1 MTPIQKSIGRGTAS
15 ADSGQQQECH
25 ARLGAEPSTF
35 NCRLSTL
42 FLPLS
47 FDSAAPSTYNPAGSQ
62 ESTRS
67 NFPAGGNRMKK
78 LFYLFIAG
86 IILLFAQATRL
97 AAQAPE
103 GAAHAPEAKAPDKC
117 DEKATKE
124 ESSVTDHTIKLG
136 SQTIPYKATASTT
149 LLKNDKG
156 DATGLLYSVAYT
168 RSDVKD
174 LTTRPVSFL
183 YNGGPGSATMWLHM
197 GAFGPRRAWTVDG
210 TFTPPA
216 PYKLVDNGESL
227 LDKTDLVFIDAMGTG
242 YSHAVCK
249 ATEKDFYGV
258 DEDVEAFAQ
267 FIVTYLSRNDRWNSP
282 KFLIGESYGTF
293 RSAALGNYL
302 QSRDTVHLNGIVL
315 ISSVLDLSTIT
326 FPTGDDRSYIYY
338 LPSYAA
344 VAWYHKVLKDRPA
357 DLPAFIDEARKYA
370 QGDYAA
376 ALFKGSELSAAEK
389 TAVAK
394 KLSYFT
400 GLSEEYLSKA
410 DLRVN
415 LSQFMA
421 ELQRSRGLTTGRIDA
436 RFSGYTF
443 DLLEENAQGDPEGPA
458 VGGAYTALI
467 NSYNHDELKFGKD
480 KIYHN
485 TSGGGGGW
493 NFTRSSR
500 GRGFFP
506 SGPNVEGD
514 LAQAMVTN
522 PKLLVQVEN
531 GYYDM
536 ATPFF
541 ATEFT
546 MEHLGLPA
554 DLQKNVKLD
563 YYNAGHMMYLHDE
576 DRVSLHDHIASFI
589 DKATKP

>member
-1 MTPIQKSIGRGTAS
+1 MKKY
-15 ADSGQQQECH
+15 
-25 ARLGAEPSTF
+25 
-35 NCRLSTL
+35 
-42 FLPLS
+42 LS
-47 FDSAAPSTYNPAGSQ
+47 FFA
-62 ESTRS
+62 
-67 NFPAGGNRMKK
+67 
-78 LFYLFIAG
+78 AG
-86 IILLFAQATRL
+86 IFLFFCQTTQL
-97 AAQAPE
+97 AAQGPE
-103 GAAHAPEAKAPDKC
+103 RGEGHTPEAKSADKC
-117 DEKATKE
+117 DAASTKE
-124 ESSVTDHTIKLG
+124 ESSVTEHSIRIG
-136 SQTIPYKATASTT
+136 GQNIPYKATASTT

-156 DATGLLYSVAYT
+156 EDTGLLYSVAYT

-174 LTTRPVSFL
+174 LSTRPVSFL

-197 GAFGPRRAWTVDG
+197 GAFGPRRVWTVDG
-210 TFTPPA
+210 SFTPPA

-249 ATEKDFYGV
+249 VQDKDFYGI
-258 DEDVEAFAQ
+258 DEDVEAFGQ

-302 QSRDTVHLNGIVL
+302 QQHDTVHLNGIVL

-326 FPTGDDRSYIYY
+326 FPPGDDRSFIYY

-344 VAWYHKVLKDRPA
+344 VAWYHKVLKDQPA
-357 DLPAFIDEARKYA
+357 DLPAFIEQARQYA
-370 QGDYAA
+370 QGEYAS
-376 ALFKGSELSAAEK
+376 ALFKGAKLGADEK
-389 TAVAK
+389 AAVAK
-394 KLSYFT
+394 KLSSFT
-400 GLSEEYLSKA
+400 GLSEDYLMKA

-415 LSQFMA
+415 LGQFMA

-436 RFSGYTF
+436 RFSGYTA
-443 DLLEENAQGDPEGPA
+443 DLLEEFSQGDPEGPA

-467 NSYNHDELKFGKD
+467 NEYNHDELKFGKD
-480 KIYHN
+480 LVYHN

-493 NFTRSSR
+493 NWTRKTR
-500 GRGFFP
+500 GQRGFFP
-506 SGPNVEGD
+506 SGPNVQGD
-514 LAQAMVTN
+514 LANAMITN

-531 GYYDM
+531 GYFDM

-554 DLQKNVKLD
+554 ALQKNVTLD
-563 YYNAGHMMYLHDE
+563 YYDAGHMMYLHDA
-576 DRVSLHDHIASFI
+576 DRVSLHNHIASLI
-589 DKATKP
+589 DRATKE